1 MFSHNKRGERRVS
14 SPVYRFLLAAHV
26 VVSGA
31 WLGVVAAK
39 LALAVAAVTSDASDA
54 LYVAMGV
61 VNVAFPPMAVATL
74 VTGVLLSLG
83 TKWGLLRHY
92 WISAKLALTVGVI
105 VTGIALVDRLVQ
117 RSITGQAMDGGQLLG
132 VATSPATL
140 LICLSAAHV
149 LMLGAATV
157 LSVYKPWGKTPLG
170 RTPSTGKDRPRRDGA
185 SYGDAADQPGE
196 RARAA
201 RDVARSAP

>member
-1 MFSHNKRGERRVS
+1 MFLHNKRGERRVS
-14 SPVYRFLLAAHV
+14 PPVYRFLLAAHV
-26 VVSGA
+26 LVSGA

-39 LALAVAAVTSDASDA
+39 LALAVAAATSDASDA

-92 WISAKLALTVGVI
+92 WIAAKLLLIVGVV
-105 VTGIALVDRLVQ
+105 VTGIALVDRLIQ
-117 RSITGQAMDGGQLLG
+117 RSVTAQAMDGGQILG
-132 VATSPATL
+132 VSTSPATL
-140 LICLSAAHV
+140 LVCLSAAHV

-170 RTPSTGKDRPRRDGA
+170 RTASTGRDQPRRDGT
-185 SYGDAADQPGE
+185 SHGDAEDRPGE
-196 RARAA
+196 RTRAT
-201 RDVARSAP
+201 RDVARSVP